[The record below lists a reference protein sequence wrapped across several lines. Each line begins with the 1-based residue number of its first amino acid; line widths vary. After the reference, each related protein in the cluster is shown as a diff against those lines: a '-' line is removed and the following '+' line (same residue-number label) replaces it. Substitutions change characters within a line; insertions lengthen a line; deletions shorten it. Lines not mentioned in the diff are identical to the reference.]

1 MTTLNQLSTQSL
13 DLRYGDRLVVG
24 GLDLTLPGG
33 AVTAIVGPNACG
45 KSTLLRGLSRP
56 PAWSPST
63 APTSTGCPPGRWPC
77 AWVCS
82 RSSP

>member
-1 MTTLNQLSTQSL
+1 MTARPDTVNQLRTAAL

-45 KSTLLRGLSRP
+45 NQ
-56 PAWSPST
+56 
-63 APTSTGCPPGRWPC
+63 PC
-77 AWVCS
+77 
-82 RSSP
+82 